1 MTGQSIYERIRF
13 TDPQLTRLENNVE
26 MTVEKLS
33 HQFIGRLID
42 IINPVVGDH
51 PSLIAWKNIPT
62 NGVKE
67 KLIYSDR
74 MNNRLLYTATEMTA

>member
-33 HQFIGRLID
+33 HQFIGLLID
-42 IINPVVGDH
+42 IINPVVSDH
-51 PSLIAWKNIPT
+51 PGLENYP
-62 NGVKE
+62 NQCVKD
-67 KLIYSDR
+67 KLIV
-74 MNNRLLYTATEMTA
+74 TG

>member
-33 HQFIGRLID
+33 HQFIGLLID
-42 IINPVVGDH
+42 IVNPAVSDH
-51 PSLIAWKNIPT
+51 PRLIAWKNIPT

-67 KLIYSDR
+67 KLVE
-74 MNNRLLYTATEMTA
+74 TG

>member
-33 HQFIGRLID
+33 HQFIGLLID

-51 PSLIAWKNIPT
+51 PRLIAWKNIPT

-67 KLIYSDR
+67 KLVE
-74 MNNRLLYTATEMTA
+74 TG

>member
-33 HQFIGRLID
+33 HQLIGLLVD
-42 IINPVVGDH
+42 IINPVVSDH
-51 PSLIAWKNIPT
+51 PRLIAWGKYPNQC
-62 NGVKE
+62 VKE
-67 KLIYSDR
+67 KLI
-74 MNNRLLYTATEMTA
+74 ATG